1 MKRFLPGWRGLTQ
14 LFAVTVLP
22 LTLLL
27 LCIAFGGVN
36 MHQQDMRTL
45 VGERDERAV
54 QSAAAALQSELHHR
68 MATITSMAVLASG
81 EMPVK
86 EIFATT
92 NDLATDFN
100 GGIAFL
106 NSDGH
111 LMENTGNEN
120 FWGWVSQN
128 THSIKLAS
136 ASDPSS
142 SLSTS
147 PAPVFS
153 DPIPDPGSNQLFVII
168 SAYSKTN
175 DVIVAGAFSPE
186 ALASETLTP
195 TYPAGSHVTLYL
207 LDASRRLLFVSGALE
222 QESLAADHP
231 GVMDA
236 LDGRSGVLYVKTDA
250 TEHVVAYSPIEAAGW
265 ALITEEQWE
274 MVISPSLQWTQ
285 MAPLVIVP
293 AFILALIAIWF
304 GAKQIVQPLQ
314 KLESK
319 AAALAWGNFEAIKE
333 PVGGISEVQQ
343 LQMELAEMSRKVQ
356 AAQEGLH
363 DYIGAI
369 TSAQEE
375 ERNRLARELHDD
387 TIQAVIALKQRVQ
400 LAQRSIKEQNG
411 KQSLKELE
419 TLAGQTIENLR
430 RLTRAL
436 RPIYLEDLGLVTALE
451 MLAREI
457 SSNTR
462 SNDFSRSSSE
472 ATAHATPLLVEFQ
485 KTGNERRLSRE
496 VELSLYRI
504 AQEALNN
511 VVKHS
516 RATRA
521 DLSIRYSDSEIT
533 LVISDNGNGFLTPAS
548 PTEFAPNGHFGLLGI
563 HERADLI
570 GAKLEIESALGKG
583 TRLRLALPKS
593 VGMA

>member
-27 LCIAFGGVN
+27 LIIAFGGVN
-36 MHQQDMRTL
+36 MHQQDMRAL

-68 MATITSMAVLASG
+68 MATVTSMAVLTS
-81 EMPVK
+81 EELSFD

-92 NDLATDFN
+92 NDLAKDFN

-106 NSDGH
+106 NSDGN
-111 LMENTGNEN
+111 LIANTNNDG
-120 FWGWVSQN
+120 FWEWVSQN
-128 THSIKLAS
+128 PNMIALAS
-136 ASDPSS
+136 SS
-142 SLSTS
+142 NIG
-147 PAPVFS
+147 PVFS
-153 DPIPDPGSNQLFVII
+153 APLLDPNSNQLFVII
-168 SAYSKTN
+168 STYSASR

-186 ALASETLTP
+186 TLATETLST
-195 TYPAGSHVTLYL
+195 TYPAGSHVTIYL
-207 LDASRRLLFVSGALE
+207 LDNSRRLLFVSGTLA
-222 QESLAADHP
+222 QESLEADHP
-231 GVMDA
+231 GVAEA
-236 LDGRSGVLYVKTDA
+236 LSGKSGVLYVKKEA
-250 TEHVVAYSPIEAAGW
+250 TEHVVAYSPIETTGW
-265 ALITEEQWE
+265 ALITEEEWE
-274 MVISPSLQWTQ
+274 MVISPSLQLTQ
-285 MAPLVIVP
+285 MAPLVVVP

-319 AAALAWGNFEAIKE
+319 ASALAWGDFEAIKQ
-333 PVGGISEVQQ
+333 PVGGILEVQH
-343 LQMELAEMSRKVQ
+343 LQRELTEMSRKVQ

-375 ERNRLARELHDD
+375 ERTRLARELHDD

-400 LAQRSIKEQNG
+400 LAQKLVKDQNG
-411 KQSLKELE
+411 RQSLKELE
-419 TLAGQTIENLR
+419 TLAEQTVDNLR

-457 SSNTR
+457 MQN
-462 SNDFSRSSSE
+462 NQ
-472 ATAHATPLLVEFQ
+472 LVVDFQ
-485 KTGNERRLSRE
+485 KTGSERRLARE

-504 AQEALNN
+504 AQEALTN

-516 RATRA
+516 KATHA
-521 DLSIRYSDSEIT
+521 DLTIGFDNSEIS
-533 LVISDNGNGFLTPAS
+533 LVVTDNGNGFIAPNS

-570 GAKLEIESALGKG
+570 GAQLEIESALGKG
-583 TRLRLALPKS
+583 TRLKVRL
-593 VGMA
+593 